1 MFSHSFFWVFIH
13 RIVKKLLKNKVF
25 YDIIISCNYILYVEN
40 FKEGKKMDSL
50 NEIWACVL
58 SNIASSGEFSEP
70 TYNLWFRDL
79 ELINLTN
86 TFATV
91 DTKTQL
97 KKDIISSRYID
108 ILEKYLKDVI
118 GFEVPIT
125 LDVVDQNSYSKI
137 DVIDEPVKPS
147 FPINDTEGTEG
158 LKGMVDE
165 DGLTHLSYNP
175 LYTFDNFIV
184 GNTNKFAHAAC
195 RAIAADAEHTY
206 NPLFIYGG
214 SGLGKTHL
222 LYAITNE
229 IMLRRKNTT
238 VVYVRGEDFANE
250 MINSLSKKAPM
261 QYFRDKYRKADV
273 LLVDDIQFIAGKP
286 STQEEFFHTFNTLY
300 EDKKQ
305 IILACD
311 RPAKEIPM
319 LEDRLKTR
327 FEWGLA
333 VDIQPPDYEL
343 RFAILKSK
351 SQKIGLSLSD
361 TTLMFLA
368 DNLKGNIRHLEG
380 AIKKLHAASL
390 LINTELN
397 LDKVKD
403 CLQDMLSS
411 SVPAGVTIDEIF
423 ETVSKKYNV
432 PVADIKGKKRTK
444 EISNARHITIYILR
458 TITNMSLSDIG
469 GYFGMH
475 HTSVL
480 SAISKITEDIK
491 IDPTLEHNVNE
502 MIRTITGQ

>member
-1 MFSHSFFWVFIH
+1 
-13 RIVKKLLKNKVF
+13 
-25 YDIIISCNYILYVEN
+25 
-40 FKEGKKMDSL
+40 MDSL

-79 ELINLTN
+79 ELLSLTN
-86 TFATV
+86 NYAIV

-97 KKDIISSRYID
+97 KKDIISSRYIYT
-108 ILEKYLKDVI
+108 LEKYLADVI

-125 LDVVDQNSYSKI
+125 LEVYEETKYGKVKI
-137 DVIDEPVKPS
+137 IEEPKRPS
-147 FPINDTEGTEG
+147 FILDDEIPEEERGI
-158 LKGMVDE
+158 KGNVDE
-165 DGLTHLSYNP
+165 DGLTHVAYNP

-195 RAIAADAEHTY
+195 KAIAADAEHSY
-206 NPLFIYGG
+206 NPLFIYGS

-229 IMLRRKNTT
+229 IILRRKNTNA
-238 VVYVRGEDFANE
+238 VYVRGEDFANE
-250 MINSLSKKAPM
+250 MITSLSKKVPM

-273 LLVDDIQFIAGKP
+273 LLVDDVQFIAGKP

-311 RPAKEIPM
+311 RPVKEIPS
-319 LEDRLKTR
+319 LEERLKAR
-327 FEWGLA
+327 FEWGLT

-351 SQKIGLSLSD
+351 AIKFGLNLSD
-361 TTLMFLA
+361 NILMFLA
-368 DNLKGNIRHLEG
+368 DNIKGNIRRLEG
-380 AIKKLHAASL
+380 AIKRLHATSL
-390 LINTELN
+390 LIETQLTF
-397 LDKVKD
+397 DKVKE
-403 CLQDMLSS
+403 CLQDMFSD
-411 SVPAGVTIDEIF
+411 SVPSGVTIDEIF
-423 ETVSKKYNV
+423 EIVSKKYS
-432 PVADIKGKKRTK
+432 VAVEDIKGKKRTK
-444 EISNARHITIYILR
+444 ELSNARHITIYILR
-458 TITNMSLSDIG
+458 TITNLSLSDIG
-469 GYFGMH
+469 GYFSMH

-480 SAISKITEDIK
+480 SAYSKISEDIK
-491 IDPTLEHNVNE
+491 VDPALEHNINE